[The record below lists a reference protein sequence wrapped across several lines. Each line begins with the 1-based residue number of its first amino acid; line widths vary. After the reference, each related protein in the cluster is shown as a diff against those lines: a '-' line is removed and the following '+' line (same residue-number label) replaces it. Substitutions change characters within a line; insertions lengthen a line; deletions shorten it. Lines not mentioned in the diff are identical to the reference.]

1 MANYL
6 MAGSTHRAGVGAVST
21 SAPSSSN
28 PLTRLR
34 RRSRLLDTALAVHER
49 VGAVGGNPLSSAIAL
64 AGFLSLFPLLVVGVA
79 VMGFFSAGN
88 VDFADQVV
96 EDLGLEGDT
105 ADTLV
110 DTIHSAER
118 SRQAATAIGLIG
130 LAWSGL
136 AVANALQATLNA
148 VWQVKGKGFK
158 SKLWAVVWLGGLGL
172 LFLASIGLAPLV
184 SILPGPAIVGS
195 MLVGLVV
202 DILIFLSMFRALT
215 NVRVPWR
222 AHLPGAVL
230 AAVGFGVLKAISG
243 LYVPRLVE
251 SSSLWGSLG
260 VVFVLLA
267 WFLLIS
273 RLVVYSAALNVVV
286 YERRHGTVTV
296 ELEAPKMDGV
306 VALAATRGGAVSET
320 VAAGDGS

>member
-1 MANYL
+1 
-6 MAGSTHRAGVGAVST
+6 
-21 SAPSSSN
+21 
-28 PLTRLR
+28 LR

>member
-1 MANYL
+1 M
-6 MAGSTHRAGVGAVST
+6 
-21 SAPSSSN
+21 
-28 PLTRLR
+28 
-34 RRSRLLDTALAVHER
+34 
-49 VGAVGGNPLSSAIAL
+49 
-64 AGFLSLFPLLVVGVA
+64 FPLLVVGIA
-79 VMGFFSAGN
+79 VMGFFSAGD
-88 VDFADQVV
+88 VDFADEVV
-96 EDLGLEGDT
+96 EQLGLEGDA
-105 ADTLV
+105 ADTVL
-110 DTIHSAER
+110 DAIQSAER
-118 SRQAATAIGLIG
+118 SRRAATAIGLIG

-148 VWQVKGKGFK
+148 AWQAKGRGVK

-172 LFLASIGLAPLV
+172 FFLASIGLAPLV

-195 MLVGLVV
+195 MLLGLVI
-202 DILIFLSMFRALT
+202 DILIFLSMFRVLT

-243 LYVPRLVE
+243 IFVPRLVE
-251 SSSLWGSLG
+251 SSSLWGSIG

-273 RLVVYSAALNVVV
+273 RLVVYSAALNVVL

-296 ELEAPKMDGV
+296 EMEAPRMDGV